1 MAHIL
6 IIDDSP
12 TEQAG
17 LSQMLQKHGHI
28 CFFCQ
33 YRRNWHCCR

>member
-12 TEQAG
+12 TERHFLKSVLSENGYDISLAENAEAG
-17 LSQMLQKHGHI
+17 GK
-28 CFFCQ
+28 
-33 YRRNWHCCR
+33 CR